1 MFSGLNQLAAGQH
14 AGEDRTRNALKT
26 MQRAVLLCPGKTQWP
41 GPLTRATTIFQT
53 YSAKPSDCR
62 CRHIHMLSVCL
73 LISLSLPLFPLS
85 HILYFFSLFLSLL
98 SFLLPLDDL
107 AAWAGVMAACY
118 TENTACALSGSAP
131 LRQGLER
138 PLMAAIAEK
147 G

>member
-1 MFSGLNQLAAGQH
+1 MPN
-14 AGEDRTRNALKT
+14 
-26 MQRAVLLCPGKTQWP
+26 LLTVDADIYICY
-41 GPLTRATTIFQT
+41 LF
-53 YSAKPSDCR
+53 
-62 CRHIHMLSVCL
+62 VCS
-73 LISLSLPLFPLS
+73 SLSLSLFFPFHTFS
-85 HILYFFSLFLSLL
+85 IFFSLFLSLL